1 MYYLTLNIL
10 KYHFFKKPF
19 TELAKKKI
27 RFELIDENGDKLT
40 LIFEGR
46 VNKEKILQLADFIEL
61 YGGNLEENILPKEEN
76 KFNRLIKIIE
86 KYFPFGYFSSKEL
99 YEAYLLEYHQPLPLS
114 TISTY
119 LSRLSNKGILQ
130 RIGQGMHLKYRINR
144 PPITIEEQK

>member
-1 MYYLTLNIL
+1 MT
-10 KYHFFKKPF
+10 
-19 TELAKKKI
+19 KKKI

-46 VNKEKILQLADFIEL
+46 INREKILQLADFIEL
-61 YGGNLEENILPKEEN
+61 YGGNIEESILSKEEN
-76 KFNRLIKIIE
+76 KFNRLIKVIE

-130 RIGQGMHLKYRINR
+130 RIGQGVHLKYRINR
-144 PPITIEEQK
+144 SITVEEQK

>member
-1 MYYLTLNIL
+1 MT
-10 KYHFFKKPF
+10 
-19 TELAKKKI
+19 KKKI

-46 VNKEKILQLADFIEL
+46 INREKILQLADFIEL
-61 YGGNLEENILPKEEN
+61 YGGNIEENILSKEEN
-76 KFNRLIKIIE
+76 KFHRLIKVIE

-130 RIGQGMHLKYRINR
+130 RIGQGVHLKYRINR
-144 PPITIEEQK
+144 TSYNEEVEGKKEGGKSIV